1 MAQYTRV
8 WTLFDTLLLSL
19 NLSNIKSTC
28 TQVAKALLNAGML
41 VVPAGPRVVRFVPP
55 LIITESEIESAMEK
69 FEKACVSLT
78 PAEIVPAPGSLIQ
91 PKTPEPA
98 NWFQKLMALGGNK

>member
-1 MAQYTRV
+1 
-8 WTLFDTLLLSL
+8 
-19 NLSNIKSTC
+19 
-28 TQVAKALLNAGML
+28 ML

-55 LIITESEIESAMEK
+55 LIITEAEIESAMEK

-78 PAEIVPAPGSLIQ
+78 PVEIVPALGSLIQ
-91 PKTPEPA
+91 PKTPAPA